1 MKTTGEKI
9 RESRTHLGLTQ
20 TELADK
26 IGVTLRTITKYEKQ
40 GVMPRGV
47 NLQRLAEVLGVS
59 TAYLSNDEIVD
70 PNYGL
75 EEAPYIES
83 ARAAYGR
90 KGATD
95 VEQLLTQT
103 RALFAGGDVPEQ
115 DKELFFQAVT
125 EAYFANKQRRHRHS
139 RRERGH
145 ELLYAGAGHEH
156 LVRRDGHSRECGK
169 SPARPRVHQLYAHL

>member
-75 EEAPYIES
+75 EEAPYI
-83 ARAAYGR
+83 GR

-125 EAYFANKQRRHRHS
+125 EAYFANKQRASEKFTRKD
-139 RRERGH
+139 
-145 ELLYAGAGHEH
+145 Y
-156 LVRRDGHSRECGK
+156 K
-169 SPARPRVHQLYAHL
+169 K

>member
-70 PNYGL
+70 PNYEYGIGL
-75 EEAPYIES
+75 RVLHQRQVVWH
-83 ARAAYGR
+83 RAG
-90 KGATD
+90 
-95 VEQLLTQT
+95 E
-103 RALFAGGDVPEQ
+103 
-115 DKELFFQAVT
+115 
-125 EAYFANKQRRHRHS
+125 HS
-139 RRERGH
+139 
-145 ELLYAGAGHEH
+145 
-156 LVRRDGHSRECGK
+156 
-169 SPARPRVHQLYAHL
+169 